1 MKAPDAYQI
10 KVTLSDSPAIWR
22 RLQMPGDFTFS
33 DLHVAIQDAMGWHDW
48 HLHEFEI
55 LNPLTR
61 QSEVI
66 GLPDHQS
73 SWDNEI
79 VPGDKRRIDEMFSL
93 ENATIR
99 E

>member
-1 MKAPDAYQI
+1 MCYSSETRQWVKVYLCTGQRTAIPVVFHGRREMKAPDAYQI

-22 RLQMPGDFTFS
+22 RLQIPGDFTFS

-61 QSEVI
+61 
-66 GLPDHQS
+66 
-73 SWDNEI
+73 
-79 VPGDKRRIDEMFSL
+79 
-93 ENATIR
+93 
-99 E
+99 